1 MKVFSGDRDKN
12 RKLFTA
18 ILILIILGLCGLSA
32 YYYNLRQK
40 TFTVTGS
47 LKDIEPRG
55 VGLMGGRTKQWT
67 EGGKYPYE
75 SGMEFDF
82 ELVNPGKY
90 TIYDW
95 RTEIVFD
102 DEYEIDSYWN
112 GEFSQEDKALIVTPS
127 EETQSIRGG
136 ESKTFGLVM
145 ITYDAQDC
153 ADYLVS
159 YRLDTKVTSSPLFWI
174 LLGGVIFA
182 SGLFLNDELNY
193 AKYRKIQQREQETQM
208 ILLESFRTF
217 ARIIDAK
224 DPYTQGHSMRVAAYS
239 RLIAKELG
247 YSESDQ
253 DRVYWI
259 GMLHDIG
266 KIGVTDVIL
275 QKPGRL
281 DNAEYSLIQTH
292 VDIGGAILEDFTALP
307 GIAEGAKYHHERWDG
322 KGYSTHLSGKH
333 IPEIAR
339 IICIADSFDAMT
351 SPRVYR
357 KAMAVDHAKHEL
369 LSCAGTQF
377 DPQIVPVMVK
387 LIDEGKVPI
396 NINE

>member
-159 YRLDTKVTSSPLFWI
+159 YRLDTKVRYHLNVPHKRE
-174 LLGGVIFA
+174 LL
-182 SGLFLNDELNY
+182 
-193 AKYRKIQQREQETQM
+193 
-208 ILLESFRTF
+208 
-217 ARIIDAK
+217 
-224 DPYTQGHSMRVAAYS
+224 H
-239 RLIAKELG
+239 
-247 YSESDQ
+247 
-253 DRVYWI
+253 
-259 GMLHDIG
+259 
-266 KIGVTDVIL
+266 
-275 QKPGRL
+275 
-281 DNAEYSLIQTH
+281 
-292 VDIGGAILEDFTALP
+292 
-307 GIAEGAKYHHERWDG
+307 
-322 KGYSTHLSGKH
+322 HLSLRFFFLKN
-333 IPEIAR
+333 
-339 IICIADSFDAMT
+339 T
-351 SPRVYR
+351 
-357 KAMAVDHAKHEL
+357 L
-369 LSCAGTQF
+369 
-377 DPQIVPVMVK
+377 
-387 LIDEGKVPI
+387 
-396 NINE
+396 